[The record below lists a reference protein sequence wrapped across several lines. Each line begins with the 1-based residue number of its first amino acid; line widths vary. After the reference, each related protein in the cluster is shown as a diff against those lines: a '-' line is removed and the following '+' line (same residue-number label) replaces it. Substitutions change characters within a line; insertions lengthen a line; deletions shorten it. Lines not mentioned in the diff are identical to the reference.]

1 MISTITL
8 QTVVKVYDHDYELS
22 PEDQQL
28 LQKAR
33 ETCHSAY
40 APYSN
45 FHVGA
50 AILLDNG
57 IIITGSNQEN
67 LAYPSGLCAER
78 TAIFYTG
85 ANHGDKTIKAIA
97 VAAYQPL
104 FSKYMPA
111 NPCGACR
118 QAMLEYE
125 NKQQQP
131 IRIILEGE
139 KNKIYVIDSIDCLLP
154 LRFKAEFMGLVE

>member
-8 QTVVKVYDHDYELS
+8 QMIVKVFDHDYEL
-22 PEDQQL
+22 PQEEYDL
-28 LQKAR
+28 LQKAK

-50 AILLDNG
+50 AILLEDG
-57 IIITGSNQEN
+57 TVITGSNQEN

-85 ANHGDKTIKAIA
+85 ANYPNKVIKTIA

-125 NKQQQP
+125 NKQHQP

-139 KNKIYVIDSIDCLLP
+139 KNKIYVIDSVDCLLP